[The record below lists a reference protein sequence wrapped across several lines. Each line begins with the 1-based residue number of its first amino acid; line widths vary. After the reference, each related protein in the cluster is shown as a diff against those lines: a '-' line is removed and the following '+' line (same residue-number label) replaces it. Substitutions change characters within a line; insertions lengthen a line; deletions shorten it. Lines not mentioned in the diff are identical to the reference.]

1 MWRTQNRSRIQPSVI
16 FKVWLQHFDVYNQKK
31 YKVYKVRGERGKKS
45 QCWKKYSVCSN
56 VHFSGTTWSTPSFT
70 QPKYTSALIMWVLSL
85 CWDCELL
92 FHLSSL
98 LMVAK
103 PPRSQGLCTGVSMAV
118 SALSLWLCCCHIGK
132 VLEEARCYPDAL
144 APRPTGAGQVV
155 GALVL
160 VERLQT
166 VLGVVLSSSGWCMW
180 KPLPC
185 SSMSEKPVPF
195 QLFLTL
201 HLIRMRSLFLASGR
215 GKTWVA
221 SWIMC

>member
-1 MWRTQNRSRIQPSVI
+1 
-16 FKVWLQHFDVYNQKK
+16 
-31 YKVYKVRGERGKKS
+31 
-45 QCWKKYSVCSN
+45 
-56 VHFSGTTWSTPSFT
+56 
-70 QPKYTSALIMWVLSL
+70 MWVLSL

-132 VLEEARCYPDAL
+132 VQEEARCHPDAL
-144 APRPTGAGQVV
+144 APCPTGADQVV

-185 SSMSEKPVPF
+185 ASMSEKPVPF
-195 QLFLTL
+195 HLFLTL

-221 SWIMC
+221 SWIMCWAETADDSLSSALRQMNLCGPIDTFLLLLLAMVFQDFEIFRITRIF